1 MTREQIEK
9 AAIEYAERIPQSDE
23 RREYSRE
30 DFIAGAQWLVDRLCH
45 LPLDKMVQELAEYI
59 NQKEE
64 TK

>member
-1 MTREQIEK
+1 MTRKQIEK
-9 AAIEYAERIPQSDE
+9 EAMEYAERIPQSDE

-30 DFIAGAQWLVDRLCH
+30 DFVAGAQWMADRLCH
-45 LPLDKMVQELAEYI
+45 LPWDKVLQELAEYI